1 MDASRPVTVLLARFE
16 DLVSAG
22 LRSLIGDDPN
32 LRIVAFDVHRDEL
45 AAAIA
50 VQGPRVAILNFG
62 SLRAPAELRHLNA
75 AHPATRLVVLAN
87 HPTPGEC
94 AQLLALGVTA
104 CLGKDV
110 EGRDV
115 LNAIHLVSRGL
126 HVLPHATRRSAGTPL
141 LPDILTPREADV
153 LDQLQ
158 LGRSNGEIAV
168 ALSVSIETVRTHARS
183 VFRKLGVKLGV
194 KSRRELATLSA
205 RRR

>member
-22 LRSLIGDDPN
+22 LRSLIGEDAN
-32 LRIVAFDVHRDEL
+32 LQIVASDVRPDRLDAEIRSHE
-45 AAAIA
+45 
-50 VQGPRVAILNFG
+50 PRVALLNFG
-62 SLRAPAELRHLNA
+62 ALRAPAEIRRLSC

-87 HPTPGEC
+87 SPTPGEC
-94 AQLLALGVTA
+94 AQLLALGATA

-115 LNAIHLVSRGL
+115 LTTIHLASRGL
-126 HVLPHATRRSAGTPL
+126 HVLPHATPATATTPL
-141 LPDILTPREADV
+141 LPDVLTPREADV

-168 ALSVSIETVRTHARS
+168 ALSVSVETVRTHARS
-183 VFRKLGVKLGV
+183 VFRKLGVKG
-194 KSRRELATLSA
+194 RRELTTLS
-205 RRR
+205 RR

>member
-22 LRSLIGDDPN
+22 LRSLIGEDAN
-32 LRIVAFDVHRDEL
+32 LQIVASDVHPDRLDAE
-45 AAAIA
+45 I
-50 VQGPRVAILNFG
+50 VSHEPRVALLNFG
-62 SLRAPAELRHLNA
+62 ALRTPAEIRRLSC

-87 HPTPGEC
+87 SPTPGEC
-94 AQLLALGVTA
+94 AQLLALGATA

-115 LNAIHLVSRGL
+115 LTTIHLASRGL
-126 HVLPHATRRSAGTPL
+126 HVLPHATPATANTPL
-141 LPDILTPREADV
+141 LPDVLTPREADV

-168 ALSVSIETVRTHARS
+168 ALSVSVETVRTHARS
-183 VFRKLGVKLGV
+183 VFRKLGVKG
-194 KSRRELATLSA
+194 RRELTTLS
-205 RRR
+205 RR